1 MKLCSSLKQLPIFI
15 FAVFLMIGVFIDDT
29 SAQNDAQKRLMARRA
44 AKVDALRNLTE
55 TIYGLQIDSQTTVR
69 DFVTQSDL
77 IRSRVS
83 AVIQGAQEIDYR
95 ELPDGTAEV
104 TMEITLGPV
113 EDIMGRRIR
122 YDRHTVQATGYGA
135 PSGETAVPS
144 QPAYS
149 SSSSIKAKGSGVEP
163 NDPSMSPAEK
173 ALMAKRAAKLDALR
187 NLAEEVYGVKITSDS
202 YVRDFV
208 LQSDD
213 TRSRVNTFIQGA
225 RVVSEQKMPD
235 GSYQVEVELDTEPL
249 RGILGINK

>member
-104 TMEITLGPV
+104 
-113 EDIMGRRIR
+113 
-122 YDRHTVQATGYGA
+122 YYGN
-135 PSGETAVPS
+135 
-144 QPAYS
+144 Y
-149 SSSSIKAKGSGVEP
+149 
-163 NDPSMSPAEK
+163 
-173 ALMAKRAAKLDALR
+173 
-187 NLAEEVYGVKITSDS
+187 
-202 YVRDFV
+202 
-208 LQSDD
+208 
-213 TRSRVNTFIQGA
+213 TR
-225 RVVSEQKMPD
+225 PC
-235 GSYQVEVELDTEPL
+235 
-249 RGILGINK
+249 